1 MACIVE
7 NDLKKEPIFIG
18 LCDNILSSVSVHFDS
33 INGVL
38 NLNDMLMKYGIPTS
52 VQLQLS
58 LKCSLLQRTFMYHRS
73 LIEELVR
80 LTKLY
85 STSWEEKNHC
95 LKELHRQYNTKQ
107 RKLDIALKK
116 IEMLSGRSKAL
127 ERMRINH
134 NWEKM
139 FLKVSQNQCGGLG
152 WRQAINDYK
161 ECLSKGEGVS
171 HFFNNLEVSKD
182 ESPEKYVVDVEKI
195 NNEIDETYFDDDS
208 NLDYHSMGENESFI
222 DNFSSESEEEL
233 KFSGKQNSSF
243 DLTHHSSV
251 HQWISDSTQDHSAG
265 TSIPQKQPKPET
277 KECGLQTEK
286 KELSDHSTMTRTIT
300 YKNIFNIF
308 IEAPTNLL
316 ELYPGMA
323 CTVAFNSMLEKVPL
337 LAETKKACFQY
348 EKQLTFDK
356 DFVLHCKEL
365 EGTLK
370 LGFHADEKKPMV
382 AFLSTSLS
390 DLKISVNSDEM
401 SLIHENEIEVLSCID
416 KGNFRFNK
424 PCGSVKIFCNVS
436 QTVIPFQQDKSI
448 ETISLKDFVEN
459 IINTQ
464 RRAQLERCRSA
475 CVETDEK
482 PVYTEVHLESVRG
495 ELTQQLQDLKTNY
508 EEQIN
513 TVLLSHSDALETKDF
528 ASMATSPIMMGPYD
542 DLNFEE
548 PSFIVDQN
556 LISAN
561 QIPRSSGKKSKFSQ
575 RWDKNLP
582 PNFLKRVGQYQE
594 ASLQYHQELKTK
606 THEQVEKEYK
616 KKLGAEKKLS
626 RIHTQPDLIS
636 VDSVYAKD
644 LYLPAVFMPFK
655 TKRGQ
660 PVSGRS
666 FLSHPIQ
673 KLQLPLLDEDLIDRE
688 QQPKDV
694 NVSQ

>member
-1 MACIVE
+1 MASIIGE
-7 NDLKKEPIFIG
+7 GESKKEPVFIG

-33 INGVL
+33 INHVL

-107 RKLDIALKK
+107 QKLDIALKK
-116 IEMLSGRSKAL
+116 IEILSGRNKAL

-161 ECLSKGEGVS
+161 ECLSKGESVSQFFKGV
-171 HFFNNLEVSKD
+171 EEAREKT
-182 ESPEKYVVDVEKI
+182 PEKFVVDVEKI
-195 NNEIDETYFDDDS
+195 NNEIDEMYLDNDS
-208 NLDYHSMGENESFI
+208 NLDYNSMGENDSFI

-233 KFSGKQNSSF
+233 KFSGQQNSSF
-243 DLTHHSSV
+243 DLTQQSSV
-251 HQWISDSTQDHSAG
+251 QQWISDSNQDYSVVNN
-265 TSIPQKQPKPET
+265 IPQGQPKPEL
-277 KECGLQTEK
+277 KEAGLQTEI
-286 KELSDHSTMTRTIT
+286 KEVTNHSTMTRTIT
-300 YKNIFNIF
+300 YHNILNVI
-308 IEAPTNLL
+308 IEVPTDLL
-316 ELYPGMA
+316 ELYPEMA
-323 CTVAFNSMLEKVPL
+323 CTVAFNSTLEKVSL
-337 LAETKKACFQY
+337 FTENKKACFQY

-370 LGFHADEKKPMV
+370 LGFHADEKKPMI

-390 DLKISVNSDEM
+390 DLNISINSDKM
-401 SLIHENEIEVLSCID
+401 SSMHENKVEILSCID
-416 KGNFRFNK
+416 EGNFRFNK
-424 PCGSVKIFCNVS
+424 PCGSVKIYCNVS
-436 QTVIPFQQDKSI
+436 QTVIPFQQDKCV

-459 IINTQ
+459 IIKTQ

-482 PVYTEVHLESVRG
+482 PVYTELHLESVRG
-495 ELTQQLQDLKTNY
+495 ELTKQLQDLKTNY

-513 TVLLSHSDALETKDF
+513 TVLLNHSDALELKDF
-528 ASMATSPIMMGPYD
+528 ASMATSPIMMDLCG

-548 PSFIVDQN
+548 PPVSVDQN
-556 LISAN
+556 HISTT
-561 QIPRSSGKKSKFSQ
+561 SVKKSKFSQ
-575 RWDKNLP
+575 RWGKDLP

-594 ASLQYHQELKTK
+594 ASLQYHQELRTK
-606 THEQVEKEYK
+606 TNELVEKEYK
-616 KKLGAEKKLS
+616 RKLSAEKKLARGNTNPCLTS
-626 RIHTQPDLIS
+626 GE
-636 VDSVYAKD
+636 SVYAKD

-655 TKRGQ
+655 TKRSQ

-666 FLSHPIQ
+666 FLNHPIQ
-673 KLQLPLLDEDLIDRE
+673 KLQLPFLAEDCFEKD
-688 QQPKDV
+688 QQKDCV
-694 NVSQ
+694 NVSIS